1 MEASQNNQRKWWI
14 LLSIGIGTF
23 MTALDTSVVNTVLP
37 VIGKTY
43 QSQVASVEWV
53 VTVYLLGLSALLL
66 SFGRLGD
73 IRGHKNIYILGFV
86 VFVGSSMLCG
96 LAPNVLTLVIFR
108 GIQAVGAAMLAAN
121 APAIL
126 TKSFPAEQRGQAL
139 GLQGMMTYLGLT
151 VGPSFGGWLASI
163 AGWRAVFY
171 INLPV
176 GMLGIWLS
184 RRSISNDQVHKTV
197 ERFDWS
203 GAVVFMLALSA
214 LLLGLNQGHNWGW
227 GSAPI
232 IILLT
237 GAVFLFSL
245 FLWIEQRASNP
256 MVDLDLFRRH
266 QFSLTA
272 ASAILNYIG
281 VYCVIFL
288 MPFYL
293 IQGRGYSSAEAGLL
307 LTAQPV
313 VMAIMAPLSGTLS
326 DKLGTRRPAMVGMA
340 VLTLGL
346 YLLSRLGPG
355 SSVQSIVTALAVMGL
370 GTGVFISPNNS
381 ALMGAAPKIRQGIT
395 AGILATARNFG
406 MVLGVGISGSIFT
419 TLIAHGAGSTTVGEA
434 SGVVFFK
441 AIQVSFLVAAGIAL
455 TGVFTSASRG
465 DGGAREIN
473 Q

>member
-1 MEASQNNQRKWWI
+1 
-14 LLSIGIGTF
+14 

-37 VIGKTY
+37 VIGKTF
-43 QSQVASVEWV
+43 QSQVASVEWI
-53 VTVYLLGLSALLL
+53 VTIYLLGLSALLL

-73 IRGHKNIYILGFV
+73 MRGHKNIYVLGFG

-121 APAIL
+121 SPAIL

-139 GLQGMMTYLGLT
+139 GLQATMTYLGLT

-163 AGWRAVFY
+163 SGWRAVFY

-176 GMLGIWLS
+176 GMLAIWLS
-184 RRSISNDQVHKTV
+184 MRSIPNDRVHKTF
-197 ERFDWS
+197 ERFDLF
-203 GAVVFMLALSA
+203 GAVVFMLALSS

-227 GSAPI
+227 GSPPI
-232 IILLT
+232 LILLSV
-237 GAVFLFSL
+237 AVLLSCLFIS
-245 FLWIEQRASNP
+245 IEHRASNP

-266 QFSLTA
+266 RFSFSA

-293 IQGRGYSSAEAGLL
+293 IQGRMYSSAEAGLL
-307 LTAQPV
+307 LIAQPV
-313 VMAIMAPLSGTLS
+313 VMAIIAPLSGTLS
-326 DKLGTRRPAMVGMA
+326 DRLGTRWLTMIGMA

-346 YLLSRLGPG
+346 YLLSQLGPD
-355 SSVQSIVTALAVMGL
+355 SSIRSIVIALGVMGL
-370 GTGVFISPNNS
+370 GTGTFISPNNS
-381 ALMGAAPKIRQGIT
+381 ALMGAAPRQRQGIA

-419 TLIAHGAGSTTVGEA
+419 TIITHGAGSTTVGEA
-434 SGVVFFK
+434 SGDVFFR
-441 AIQVSFLVAAGIAL
+441 AIQVSFLVAAGITL
-455 TGVFTSASRG
+455 MGVFTSARRG
-465 DGGAREIN
+465 NSAEP
-473 Q
+473 

>member
-1 MEASQNNQRKWWI
+1 
-14 LLSIGIGTF
+14 

-37 VIGKTY
+37 VIGKTFR
-43 QSQVASVEWV
+43 SQVASVEWI

-73 IRGHKNIYILGFV
+73 MRGHKNIYVLGFG

-121 APAIL
+121 SPAIL

-139 GLQGMMTYLGLT
+139 GLQATMTYLGLT

-163 AGWRAVFY
+163 SGWRAVFY

-176 GMLGIWLS
+176 GMLAIWLS
-184 RRSISNDQVHKTV
+184 MRSIPNDRVHKTV
-197 ERFDWS
+197 ERFDWL
-203 GAVVFMLALSA
+203 GAVVFMLALSS

-227 GSAPI
+227 ASPTI
-232 IILLT
+232 LILLS
-237 GAVFLFSL
+237 GAILMFCM
-245 FLWIEQRASNP
+245 FLWIERRTTNP
-256 MVDLDLFRRH
+256 MVDLELFRRH
-266 QFSLTA
+266 RFSLTA
-272 ASAILNYIG
+272 GSAILNYIG

-293 IQGRGYSSAEAGLL
+293 IQGRMYSPAEAGLL

-313 VMAIMAPLSGTLS
+313 VMAIIAPLSGSLS
-326 DKLGTRRPAMVGMA
+326 DKWGTRWPAMIGMA
-340 VLTLGL
+340 VLTIGL
-346 YLLSRLGPG
+346 FLLSRLGPD
-355 SSVQSIVTALAVMGL
+355 SSVHSIVIALGIMGL
-370 GTGVFISPNNS
+370 GTGTFISPNNS
-381 ALMGAAPKIRQGIT
+381 ALMGAAPRQRQGIA

-419 TLIAHGAGSTTVGEA
+419 TLIAHGAGNTTVGEA
-434 SGVVFFK
+434 SGDVFFR

-455 TGVFTSASRG
+455 LGLFTSASRG
-465 DGGAREIN
+465 EAAEFVSNR
-473 Q
+473 